1 MYTLCQETQ
10 LLRIAGIGLV
20 GQDVAQARPLLDV
33 NFQLVACFLQLKQRE
48 QNMFRVD
55 C

>member
-1 MYTLCQETQ
+1 MHKHCQETQ

-33 NFQLVACFLQLKQRE
+33 NFQLLACFLQLRQRE

-55 C
+55 Y